1 MNPMPARLH
10 PIAFMHLNSLL
21 APTAYLLSTSLPSS
35 NNLIAILLW
44 LIVFINV
51 LLSGSKARLITS
63 LFAKKLKRGALWGL
77 LQLQLVLFFLFNG
90 GVIDLGSDGRFTSFS
105 LIFDKIYGEWRENS
119 FIYKHLGC
127 SRTSRSACA
136 QSILNW
142 IILTLTQHISV
153 LDSVMRLSDPYSVL
167 SR

>member
-21 APTAYLLSTSLPSS
+21 APTAYLLSASLPSS
-35 NNLIAILLW
+35 NNLIAILLR

-51 LLSGSKARLITS
+51 LSGSKARLITS
-63 LFAKKLKRGALWGL
+63 LFAKMLKRGALGL
-77 LQLQLVLFFLFNG
+77 LQLQLVLFFLFDG

-119 FIYKHLGC
+119 FIYIHLGC